1 MLAPT
6 NIPCR
11 NFELKSVVLWQKL
24 ISLNLKFDRKD
35 GKSRI
40 SRWMPHKTPNPNRS
54 LRRNRN
60 RRRRSKST
68 KTKSRFLQ
76 KKSVF
81 VMRSKKH
88 FSKKQNF
95 ANDKYFDAPKKI
107 LFWLETKKTKLQ
119 SQQMIFLQL
128 QMKKTNQQINFNNQK
143 VKLFSKN
150 GSAGVQIT
158 VKGPMQIHGLT
169 FRVFF

>member
-60 RRRRSKST
+60 RSRRSKST

-119 SQQMIFLQL
+119 SQQMIFYNCKWKRLVSKLILTIKKYNYFQKMDQL
-128 QMKKTNQQINFNNQK
+128 E
-143 VKLFSKN
+143 SK
-150 GSAGVQIT
+150 
-158 VKGPMQIHGLT
+158 
-169 FRVFF
+169 

>member
-60 RRRRSKST
+60 RSRHSKPT

-76 KKSVF
+76 KNRFLSCDRKNTSAKNKISQMINIL
-81 VMRSKKH
+81 MRRKK
-88 FSKKQNF
+88 
-95 ANDKYFDAPKKI
+95 YCFDWKPKKLNFSHNRWFFYNCKWKRLISKLI
-107 LFWLETKKTKLQ
+107 LTIKK
-119 SQQMIFLQL
+119 
-128 QMKKTNQQINFNNQK
+128 
-143 VKLFSKN
+143 
-150 GSAGVQIT
+150 
-158 VKGPMQIHGLT
+158 
-169 FRVFF
+169 